1 MHDDRDPHARHPRL
15 ELHRLAALAASL
27 ISLAC
32 AAQQPD
38 RDEGQLS
45 AGAGLGSATTAAGSS
60 SSEGDTTETTDAVES
75 TSTGAESS
83 SSDDGPMAPKLD
95 VGPGETDGD
104 LGCPDDDICCVLPGE
119 LPPHALL
126 DAFIEAYP
134 PEAMPHGLAAM
145 QSFVPMIADAT
156 IAYAALNTGDEL
168 VDAERGG
175 LTEANL
181 EAGRT
186 YSRNAAL
193 AAVPADAVIADMRE
207 DPLLYL
213 DLGGAGACNG
223 VGWGWGSILFDAADG
238 SIGELVFLY
247 VGYCNSTD
255 GDSEGFFYSD
265 EATEIC
271 AAPD

>member
-1 MHDDRDPHARHPRL
+1 MHDDRFARHPHFEGPRN
-15 ELHRLAALAASL
+15 AALAAAL

-32 AAQQPD
+32 GTQQPD
-38 RDEGQLS
+38 DGGGLLS
-45 AGAGLGSATTAAGSS
+45 AGPGLSSSTVAAGSS
-60 SSEGDTTETTDAVES
+60 SGDDDTTETTASPE
-75 TSTGAESS
+75 STGAHDESS
-83 SSDDGPMAPKLD
+83 SSDDGPLAPKLD
-95 VGPGETDGD
+95 VGAAETGDD

-145 QSFVPMIADAT
+145 QTFVPMIADAT

-175 LTEANL
+175 LTDANL

-265 EATEIC
+265 EATQIC
-271 AAPD
+271 APPD